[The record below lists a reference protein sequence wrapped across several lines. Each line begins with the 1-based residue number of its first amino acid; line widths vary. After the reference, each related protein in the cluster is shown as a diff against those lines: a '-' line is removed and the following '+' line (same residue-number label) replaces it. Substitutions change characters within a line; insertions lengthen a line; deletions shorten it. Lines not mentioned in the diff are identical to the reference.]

1 MIIRSEKDVT
11 EAVLGEMH
19 RTPDA
24 RTKELLSSLVKHLHA
39 FVRETRLTER
49 EFQDAI
55 GLVNAIGQKTTPSH
69 NEAMLVAGA
78 LGVSNLVCLLNNTAP
93 TQAINLGPFY
103 RDGAP
108 RLADGDS
115 LLRSPTP
122 GPRLSVRGF
131 VKDLKGK
138 PVAGAEVDVWQSS
151 PVGLYEN
158 QDPTQA
164 EMNLRGR
171 FVTLEDGSFSFTSV
185 KPAGYPVPIDGPN
198 GALLG
203 AQKRHNFRPAHLH
216 FLIYKPGFKTIAS
229 QVYDPE
235 DPHLETDSQF
245 AVTEALIGDYK
256 KDSEGNFSLA
266 FTFVIEPGEARRPK
280 APIMGKAGS
289 KTRLRHVAVVVRD
302 LEKSADFYEKVFDL
316 KRVGREDLE
325 MGSGIYLSDGVINLA
340 LLRYKKDTASGAH
353 HFGFQVD
360 DLEAARKRIEAAGGT
375 FFFTLG
381 DTKEEANFEMKFKDP
396 DGVIFDISQKG
407 WVGTS
412 T

>member
-1 MIIRSEKDVT
+1 MIIRSEQDVT
-11 EAVLGEMH
+11 TAVLGEMH
-19 RTPDA
+19 RTPDP
-24 RTKELLSSLVKHLHA
+24 RTKEVLSSLVKHVHA
-39 FVRETRLTER
+39 FIRETRLTER
-49 EFQDAI
+49 EFQEAI

-69 NEAMLVAGA
+69 NEAMLMAGA
-78 LGVSNLVCLLNNTAP
+78 LGVSNLVALLNNPHP
-93 TQAINLGPFY
+93 THAINLGPFF

-108 RLADGDS
+108 ALADGAS

-122 GPRLSVRGF
+122 GPRLTFRGW
-131 VKDLKGK
+131 VKDRAGK
-138 PVAGAEVDVWQSS
+138 PVAGAEVDVWHSS

-158 QDPTQA
+158 QDTTQA

-171 FVTLEDGSFSFTSV
+171 FVTLADGSFSFTTV

-198 GALLG
+198 GVLLG

-216 FLIYKPGFKTIAS
+216 FMVYKPGFKTIAS

-245 AVTEALIGDYK
+245 AVTQALIG
-256 KDSEGNFSLA
+256 NFVRQGDEYSLE
-266 FTFVIEPGEARRPK
+266 FTFIIEPGEARRPK
-280 APIMGKAGS
+280 APITEKVAP

-302 LEKSADFYEKVFDL
+302 LEKAARFYEQVFGL

-325 MGSGIYLSDGVINLA
+325 MGSGIYLSDGQINLA
-340 LLRYKKDTASGAH
+340 LLKYRKEAPSGAH

-360 DLEAARKRIEAAGGT
+360 DLEATRKRIEAAGGT

-381 DTKEEANFEMKFKDP
+381 DAKEEANFEMKFKDP
-396 DGVIFDISQKG
+396 DGVVFDISQKG
-407 WVGTS
+407 WVGTPS
-412 T
+412 